1 MKVQAQVVM
10 GLIFAV
16 VVAVALSIAAQ
27 HYFNLRD
34 AAAQGAIDKEKA
46 GTTVDVIVDSDEA
59 AVERATV
66 DTGVAAGRDTYQTT
80 TAKAKRNEPTTAAR
94 ADRAVPASVR
104 GAYRE
109 RRLARER
116 LGSDAVG
123 DEEGARA
130 TDPAKR

>member
-1 MKVQAQVVM
+1 MKVQAQVII

-16 VVAVALSIAAQ
+16 IVAVALSTAAQ
-27 HYFNLRD
+27 HYLRLQR
-34 AAAQGAIDKEKA
+34 AAAQGEIDKGKIE
-46 GTTVDVIVDSDEA
+46 TTVGVIDDTDKADEQ
-59 AVERATV
+59 RDTV
-66 DTGVAAGRDTYQTT
+66 DTGVAAGRNTYQTT

-109 RRLARER
+109 RRIARER

-123 DEEGARA
+123 DEEDSRA
-130 TDPAKR
+130 TDAP